1 MKASFLS
8 LRSAWVR
15 CNKAGLEIAP
25 PFFCQ
30 NVSMALK
37 PAEHFPGD
45 LTLFPKFAMV
55 TINVFN
61 R

>member
-1 MKASFLS
+1 MYPKHRL
-8 LRSAWVR
+8 
-15 CNKAGLEIAP
+15 KT
-25 PFFCQ
+25 
-30 NVSMALK
+30 MALK

-55 TINVFN
+55 LISVFN